1 MLLCGNSGFTA
12 VSRNNSGETYTRQ
25 IRPGRAHKD
34 RAFVLFT
41 NMAVAKNRVTSSH

>member
-1 MLLCGNSGFTA
+1 MKRTLEDKSH
-12 VSRNNSGETYTRQ
+12 SPRQTYTRQ
-25 IRPGRAHKD
+25 IRRGRAHKD